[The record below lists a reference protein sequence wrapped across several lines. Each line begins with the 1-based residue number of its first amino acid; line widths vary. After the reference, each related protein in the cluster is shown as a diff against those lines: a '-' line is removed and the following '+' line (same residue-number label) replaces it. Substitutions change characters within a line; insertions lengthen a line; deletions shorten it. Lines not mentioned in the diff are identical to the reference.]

1 MRDLQECTIPAAPSG
16 VGGGRSWGV
25 VLVLPPA
32 QHPLAGEEVPFLL
45 MELTW
50 VPATYQLLALLMGR
64 QWLFLRG
71 FSGSI
76 VS

>member
-1 MRDLQECTIPAAPSG
+1 MRDLQECTIPAAPSR
-16 VGGGRSWGV
+16 VGGGRGWGV

-32 QHPLAGEEVPFLL
+32 QHPLAGGEVAFLL

-50 VPATYQLLALLMGR
+50 VPATYQFVFLLLGR

-71 FSGSI
+71 FSDSI